1 MKLYKSLL
9 TGLFG
14 LVSLASCLSETPFED
29 RLAKDN
35 QGLMDLNVD
44 IVKPKTR
51 AVTETKDFPVIIY
64 DAEGKEFMSVNKVS
78 EITSPITMSVGNY
91 KVESH
96 TPGTIQKKM
105 YDPYYKGIQEVE
117 ILKGITSQVEVL
129 CKMENSIVSVIYDE
143 EFKSTFTSWEIT
155 LDDGSETA
163 LSFTSDNAINSVYWY
178 FGEDGAKT
186 LSVNFRGTTKEG
198 SNISAKYELTKD
210 QADESYD
217 DDRENFCGGDALN
230 LKFTATEAT
239 DGKLTGVTINADVTF
254 TETNENITV
263 NVVDVPGQY
272 EDPDEGGSDQP
283 GEGGGEGQDDNAI
296 ILNLPQ
302 PISFPMFGAASV
314 DQSLGDT
321 YIAANAGLKSIRV
334 SVASTS
340 DDMISSLRDLNTEHG
355 VDFING
361 AEIVDNQKVVNLFVA
376 LDQPLDIPAE
386 GDKEYT
392 FPIGN
397 FFPMLQVLVGEHTFN
412 LEVTDMNGNK
422 KTGKVVITITG
433 M

>member
-1 MKLYKSLL
+1 MKIHKKLL
-9 TGLFG
+9 TGILG
-14 LVSLASCLSETPFED
+14 AASLSSCVSEMPFEGSM
-29 RLAKDN
+29 AKEN
-35 QGLMDLNVD
+35 LGQMELNVD
-44 IVKPKTR
+44 LLKPQTR
-51 AVTETKDFPVIIY
+51 TVTEVKNFPVIIY
-64 DAEGKEFMSVNKVS
+64 DTDGNEVKNFRTVT
-78 EITSPITMSVGNY
+78 EITSAITLQVGNY
-91 KVESH
+91 TVESH
-96 TPGTIQKKM
+96 TPGEIQKRM
-105 YDPYYKGIQEVE
+105 YEPYYKGQQEVE
-117 ILKGITSQVEVL
+117 IMKGITSRADVT
-129 CKMENSIVSVIYDE
+129 CKMENSIINIVYDD
-143 EFKSTFTSWEIT
+143 EFKNTFSTWQIT

-163 LSFTSDNAINSVYWY
+163 LGFSNTNAITTVYWY
-178 FGEDGAKT
+178 FGENGTEK
-186 LSVNFRGTTKEG
+186 LNVNFQGTTKEG
-198 SNISAKYELTKD
+198 ANISSKFQLTKD

-254 TETNENITV
+254 TETNENVTV
-263 NVVDVPGQY
+263 TVIDVPGNY
-272 EDPDEGGSDQP
+272 EEGDPGQGGDNP
-283 GEGGGEGQDDNAI
+283 GGGETGGNDNVI
-296 ILNLPQ
+296 NLNLPQ

-361 AEIVDNQKVVNLFVA
+361 AEIVDNQSVVNLFIA
-376 LDQPLDIPAE
+376 LDQPLSVPTQ
-386 GDKEYT
+386 GDKDYT

-422 KTGKVVITITG
+422 KTGAVVITITG